1 MIPRERHGNP
11 FEDQSTAKK
20 GMGDRDS
27 GGDNNTDDKV
37 RGADD
42 NEHGTSEKLKR
53 KDYETEL
60 RSDYTASWLS
70 SRSGSAHEGQKVCIL
85 FRGTRWSGQGRRYQ
99 SHHRQGQP
107 ADLPGSR
114 PCRRRPSERNR
125 KCTFSATCRIC
136 QQAVRS

>member
-1 MIPRERHGNP
+1 MIPRERHDNP

-27 GGDNNTDDKV
+27 GGDNNSDDKV

-53 KDYETEL
+53 KDYEKEL
-60 RSDYTASWLS
+60 ERLHGELVKLQEWV
-70 SRSGSAHEGQKVCIL
+70 RHEGKKICIV
-85 FRGTRWSGQGRRYQ
+85 FEGRDGAGKGGVIKD
-99 SHHRQGQP
+99 HHRQGQST
-107 ADLPGSR
+107 DLPGSR
-114 PCRRRPSERNR
+114 PSRADRAGEIANVYPALSP
-125 KCTFSATCRIC
+125 RIC